1 MSEELQSKFDEFDK
15 PEIIRRNLL
24 PWWIKTFSWIF
35 MILAVCGL
43 GTLIGSAFSTNVQ
56 LSLYGFETNTAY
68 SAVGIFIIL
77 VMALKG
83 FAGYSLWF
91 EKANAIKIAK
101 IDAIVGAI
109 ICLFSMFVLPYI
121 TENRHFSLRLEL
133 LLLIPYFIKI
143 NKIENEWN
151 HAESL

>member
-1 MSEELQSKFDEFDK
+1 MSEELQSNFDEFEK
-15 PEIIRRNLL
+15 TEIIRRKLL
-24 PWWIKTFSWIF
+24 PWWIKTFCWIF

-68 SAVGIFIIL
+68 SGIGIFLIA
-77 VMALKG
+77 VMTLKG
-83 FAGYSLWF
+83 YAGYSLWF
-91 EKANAIKIAK
+91 EKANAISIAK
-101 IDAIVGAI
+101 IDAIVGVI
-109 ICLFSMFVLPYI
+109 ICLGSMFVLPYI
-121 TENRHFSLRLEL
+121 TENGHFSLRLEL

-151 HAESL
+151 SAESL